1 MALADEAADPRR
13 ILAIGDSLLHDI
25 AGASAAGFDSL
36 FITDGIHRP
45 ELDLQVDGAHKPM
58 SLAKLYAQ
66 YGATPTYVARHL
78 VW

>member
-1 MALADEAADPRR
+1 MSLSNEDNEPKR
-13 ILAIGDSLLHDI
+13 ILAIGDSLHHDI

-45 ELDLQVDGAHKPM
+45 ELDLQADGAHMPV